1 METDIYRLYFVLFIV
16 FVIIKAIYSAFEFA
30 IVEVNDNKV
39 KNLAKNDVRYK
50 KLLKLISAP
59 SKMKSSLAVAKIFC
73 IIFIVL
79 FFMLSNTFISSIY
92 VYENISNLIS
102 YIGFTDNDISIIVA
116 MIILILLLVIV
127 LVIFLSVFTDIIPKR
142 IAEKNIDRLA
152 LFSVPFINFI
162 IVVFKPITLIIDGIS
177 FVICKIF
184 GLSTNSKNDIVT
196 EEEILMMVEAGNETG
211 VIEESQKDMIN
222 NIFEFEDVNI
232 CDVMTHRKDIKAIDI
247 KSKISDVIYIAINDG
262 FSRIPVYQDNV
273 DNIVG
278 IIYVKDL
285 LCLVGCDNTEKFD
298 VNYFLRKVMYVPEY
312 CKCSEVFE
320 SMTIKKVQLA
330 IVVDEYGGTAGLVSL
345 EDLVEEIVGNIQDE
359 YDVEE
364 KDIEEI
370 SEGVFTI
377 DGATDPEDVCSTLK
391 INLPDEHNY
400 DTMSAFIVDLIGH
413 IPNEN
418 ELATVEYQGVTF
430 TVLIVEDNWISK
442 IKAVTKVRT

>member
-1 METDIYRLYFVLFIV
+1 METDINRLYLVLLILSVIV
-16 FVIIKAIYSAFEFA
+16 KAMYSAFEFA

-39 KNLAKNDVRYK
+39 KNLAESNVKYQ

-59 SKMKSSLAVAKIFC
+59 SKMRASFSVAKVFC
-73 IIFIVL
+73 VILIVISFIKSGL
-79 FFMLSNTFISSIY
+79 FNLWILNPIYALLNNDVNLLYISECLSMF
-92 VYENISNLIS
+92 LC
-102 YIGFTDNDISIIVA
+102 
-116 MIILILLLVIV
+116 ILLLVI
-127 LVIFLSVFTDIIPKR
+127 FMNVFTEVIPRR
-142 IAEKNIDRLA
+142 IAEKSIDELA
-152 LFSVPFINFI
+152 LFSMPFIRFI
-162 IVVFKPITLIIDGIS
+162 IVLFRPLTLIIEGIS
-177 FVICKIF
+177 FAICKIF
-184 GLSTNSKNDIVT
+184 GLNTNSKNDIVT

-232 CDVMTHRKDIKAIDI
+232 CNVMTHRKDIKAIDI
-247 KSKISDVIYIAINDG
+247 KSKISDVVYIAINDG
-262 FSRIPVYQDNV
+262 FSRIPVYQDNI

-278 IIYVKDL
+278 IICVKDL
-285 LCLVGCDNTEKFD
+285 LCLVGCDNTEKFN
-298 VNYFLRKVMYVPEY
+298 VSHFMRKVMYIPEY

-320 SMTIKKVQLA
+320 SMSIKKMQMA

-345 EDLVEEIVGNIQDE
+345 EDLLEEIVGNIQDE
-359 YDVEE
+359 YDDEE

-377 DGATDPEDVCSTLK
+377 DGSTDPEDVCSMLK
-391 INLPDEHNY
+391 ISLPEEHNY

-413 IPNEN
+413 IPTEN

-442 IKAVTKVRT
+442 IKAITKVRM